1 MNIKAGQTVELQRTI
16 DRHDLHV
23 DSGQIGKVLKVFAVK
38 QEGAPGRGTQHAL
51 VDFAGVK
58 ATVRLTS
65 IRHRKDLP

>member
-23 DSGQIGKVLKVFAVK
+23 DSGQIGKVLKVFVIK
-38 QEGAPGRGTQHAL
+38 QAGGDRRGTHHAL
-51 VDFAGVK
+51 VDFAGIK